1 MIREIFLRSNML
13 GLMQNKQLLVSS
25 IIDFADKNYG
35 DVEII
40 SKVNKTEKFIELIKL
55 IINRK

>member
-1 MIREIFLRSNML
+1 MIREIFLRSKML

-35 DVEII
+35 DVASRIQA
-40 SKVNKTEKFIELIKL
+40 LQ
-55 IINRK
+55 